1 MNLEELSK
9 LYESLHLDDRD
20 GPVVIINKE
29 KTLAGKTKMDLVLIG
44 KVLGNRIVNK
54 DVIEGKV
61 EQVWNTTH

>member
-9 LYESLHLDDRD
+9 LCESLHLDDRD
-20 GPVVIINKE
+20 GPVVTINKE